1 MTGKLSEVD
10 GEWDGRRD
18 DWAAKISQMQ
28 MARTGSYFR
37 LVLCVIAHA
46 RAL

>member
-18 DWAAKISQMQ
+18 HWAAKISQL
-28 MARTGSYFR
+28 ARTGSYFR

-46 RAL
+46 RVV